1 MLKRLLI
8 VVVFSVVVFGGLF
21 GTKVLQIQT
30 AMANRQAPPPPV
42 VAVTEVR
49 QETWRPSI
57 SAVGSLTASAGI
69 NISNEVAGTVKA
81 YHFKSG
87 DRVKRGQLL
96 IEFDSAT
103 DKADLDRLK
112 SVQWLAQ
119 VKFDRS
125 RELIGKKMTSQS
137 EYDETQALLQGAK
150 ASVALQEALLEKK
163 NIRAPFD
170 GRLGIR
176 QVSVGQF
183 LPVGT
188 AIVSLNSLDVL
199 YADFSVPERTLS
211 RLAVDQKISVKVQA
225 YPDVLFEGVVI
236 AITPSVD
243 IGTRS
248 IGVRAELKNPD
259 EKLQPGM
266 FAYIDV
272 LMPDE
277 QDVLT
282 LPDTAITF
290 NPYGAYVY
298 VVESS
303 DAGHRIVYRQV
314 ETGSNRDGRVEIAK
328 GVELGER
335 VVAAGQV
342 KLRNDMMVQ
351 IDTKP
356 APSERESQQ

>member
-1 MLKRLLI
+1 MFKRLLI
-8 VVVFSVVVFGGLF
+8 VIVFSLVVFGGLF

-30 AMANRQAPPPPV
+30 AMANRQAPPPPL

-69 NISNEVAGTVKA
+69 DISKEVAGTVKA
-81 YHFKSG
+81 YHFQSG
-87 DRVKRGQLL
+87 SRVKRGQLL
-96 IEFDSAT
+96 IELDSST
-103 DKADLDRLK
+103 DEADLDRLK
-112 SVQWLAQ
+112 AAQWLAQ

-125 RELIGKKMTSQS
+125 KQLIGKKMTSQS
-137 EYDETQALLQGAK
+137 EYDESQALLQGAK
-150 ASVALQEALLEKK
+150 ASVVLQEALLEKK
-163 NIRAPFD
+163 NIKAPFD

-176 QVSVGQF
+176 QVSIGQY

-188 AIVSLNSLDVL
+188 SIVSLDSLDII
-199 YADFSVPERTLS
+199 YADFSVPERVLS
-211 RLAVDQKISVKVQA
+211 RLAVDQQVAVKVQA

-277 QDVLT
+277 QEVLT

-290 NPYGAYVY
+290 NPYGEYVY
-298 VVESS
+298 IVESS
-303 DAGHRIVYRQV
+303 DAGHKIVYRQV
-314 ETGSNRDGRVEIAK
+314 ETGSTRDGRVEIKK
-328 GVELGER
+328 GLSAGER